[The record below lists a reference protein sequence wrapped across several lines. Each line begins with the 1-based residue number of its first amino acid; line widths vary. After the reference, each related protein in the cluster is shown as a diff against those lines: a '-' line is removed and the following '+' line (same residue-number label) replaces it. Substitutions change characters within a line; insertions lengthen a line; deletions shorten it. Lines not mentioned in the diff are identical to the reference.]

1 MRNYQERMKTQTTD
15 HGLNERHLKLI
26 KNTIKKFAPNV
37 ETVSLFGS
45 RAIGSHK
52 SYSDIDMVLYGDVQ
66 EHIVDRLWTCFN
78 ESNLPYKVDLVAYN
92 LVNSASLK
100 AHIDQFAKPLFLST
114 ELKDSQP
121 SKKT

>member
-1 MRNYQERMKTQTTD
+1 MKVWTMID

-26 KNTIKKFAPNV
+26 REIIKKFGPDV

-45 RAIGSHK
+45 RAMGSHK

-66 EHIVDRLWTCFN
+66 EHTVDRLWTCFN
-78 ESNLPYKVDLVAYN
+78 ESSLPYKVDLVAYN

-100 AHIDQFAKPLFLST
+100 THIDQFAKPLL
-114 ELKDSQP
+114 L
-121 SKKT
+121 